1 MGWLVVSRRK
11 VIDPA
16 LLDALDNSESIAF
29 CGDVW
34 RVTWAKRDPLIG
46 SSGGGRWSPDGG
58 FEAVYTSFE
67 SDGACAEAHYH
78 LSRAPVL
85 PSSKMALNKIH
96 ADLKNVLKLDFGQLR
111 LAGIVDPLASRIDY
125 GISQQVGAAAHLLD
139 FEALIVPSARWD
151 CLNLVLFL
159 DRLDIDAQLESSES
173 CPIDLLAWRKQTKK
187 ERSS

>member
-1 MGWLVVSRRK
+1 MISRRK

-16 LLDALDNSESIAF
+16 LLDALDNLESTPF

-34 RVTWAKRDPLIG
+34 RVTWAKRDPLLG

-67 SDGACAEAHYH
+67 PDGACAEAYYH
-78 LSRAPVL
+78 LARAPVL
-85 PSSKMALNKIH
+85 SSSKTVLNKIH
-96 ADLKNVLKLDFGQLR
+96 VDLKTVLKLDFKQLQQV
-111 LAGIVDPLASRIDY
+111 GITEPLASRIDY

-159 DRLDIDAQLESSES
+159 DRLDISAQLESLES
-173 CPIDLLAWRKQTKK
+173 SPIDWPTWRKCIK
-187 ERSS
+187 EERRS

>member
-1 MGWLVVSRRK
+1 MISRRK

-16 LLDALDNSESIAF
+16 LLDALDNLDSTFF

-34 RVTWAKRDPLIG
+34 RVTWPERDPLVG

-58 FEAVYTSFE
+58 FEAVYASLE
-67 SDGACAEAHYH
+67 PDGACAEAYYH
-78 LSRAPVL
+78 LSRAPVF
-85 PSSKMALNKIH
+85 PSSKMLLNKIH
-96 ADLKNVLKLDFGQLR
+96 ADLKNVLQLDIKQLR
-111 LAGIVDPLASRIDY
+111 QVGIPEPLANRIDY

-159 DRLDIDAQLESSES
+159 DRLDIDAQLEILRST
-173 CPIDLLAWRKQTKK
+173 PIDWPTWHKAAK
-187 ERSS
+187 ERQP